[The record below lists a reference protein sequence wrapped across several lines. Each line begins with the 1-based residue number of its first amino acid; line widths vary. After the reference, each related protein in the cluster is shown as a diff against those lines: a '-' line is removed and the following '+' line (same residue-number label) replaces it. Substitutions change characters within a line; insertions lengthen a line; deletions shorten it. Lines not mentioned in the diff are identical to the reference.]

1 MFYQEESRC
10 RFLVLIK
17 TSTLRKVDKKV
28 KVIDEKMV
36 FDNEI
41 VKASLNYF
49 SMAFARQF

>member
-1 MFYQEESRC
+1 MQVFSFDLKLR
-10 RFLVLIK
+10 IK
-17 TSTLRKVDKKV
+17 KKSI
-28 KVIDEKMV
+28 KKKLKGIDEKMV